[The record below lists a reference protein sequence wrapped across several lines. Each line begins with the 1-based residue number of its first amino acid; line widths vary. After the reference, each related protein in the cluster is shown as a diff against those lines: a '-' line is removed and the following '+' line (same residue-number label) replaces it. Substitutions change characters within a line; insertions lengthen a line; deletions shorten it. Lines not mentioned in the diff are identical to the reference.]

1 MSDKSFSSLLPA
13 SKPHLHG
20 AIIHDNSQADS
31 GMFSSGSYLSMNG
44 DVDKH
49 GVLLRDQSSL
59 DFYPLRAY
67 IEGDSPKVSVE
78 SLWNMF
84 EFLLWLLLSAEPVYC
99 FTFNTVLKSE
109 AIDEILHH
117 DITSKL
123 IMSSTFLMV
132 ASGNGQGEIK
142 FFKIRENSGNFICAV
157 DYMYAIL
164 QGGCYLSVFK
174 CHHI

>member
-1 MSDKSFSSLLPA
+1 MKWAKGSEGTLQPDKLPITAALFSSSHVQQNQKMSDKPFSSLLPA
-13 SKPHLHG
+13 SKPHLHD

-49 GVLLRDQSSL
+49 GVLSRDQSSL

-84 EFLLWLLLSAEPVYC
+84 KFLLWLLLSGEPVYC
-99 FTFNTVLKSE
+99 FTLRFLSLK
-109 AIDEILHH
+109 L
-117 DITSKL
+117 
-123 IMSSTFLMV
+123 
-132 ASGNGQGEIK
+132 
-142 FFKIRENSGNFICAV
+142 
-157 DYMYAIL
+157 
-164 QGGCYLSVFK
+164 
-174 CHHI
+174 

>member
-13 SKPHLHG
+13 SKPHLHD

-49 GVLLRDQSSL
+49 GVLSRDQSSL

-78 SLWNMF
+78 SLWNM
-84 EFLLWLLLSAEPVYC
+84 
-99 FTFNTVLKSE
+99 
-109 AIDEILHH
+109 
-117 DITSKL
+117 SK
-123 IMSSTFLMV
+123 F
-132 ASGNGQGEIK
+132 
-142 FFKIRENSGNFICAV
+142 
-157 DYMYAIL
+157 
-164 QGGCYLSVFK
+164 
-174 CHHI
+174 

>member
-13 SKPHLHG
+13 SKPHLHD

-49 GVLLRDQSSL
+49 GVLSRDQSSL

-84 EFLLWLLLSAEPVYC
+84 KFLLWLLLLAEPVYC
-99 FTFNTVLKSE
+99 FTLRFWSLK
-109 AIDEILHH
+109 L
-117 DITSKL
+117 
-123 IMSSTFLMV
+123 
-132 ASGNGQGEIK
+132 
-142 FFKIRENSGNFICAV
+142 
-157 DYMYAIL
+157 
-164 QGGCYLSVFK
+164 
-174 CHHI
+174 

>member
-1 MSDKSFSSLLPA
+1 MSDKPFSSLLPA
-13 SKPHLHG
+13 SKPHLYD

-49 GVLLRDQSSL
+49 GVLSRDQSSL

-84 EFLLWLLLSAEPVYC
+84 KFLLWLLLSAEPVYC
-99 FTFNTVLKSE
+99 FTLRFTSLK
-109 AIDEILHH
+109 L
-117 DITSKL
+117 
-123 IMSSTFLMV
+123 
-132 ASGNGQGEIK
+132 
-142 FFKIRENSGNFICAV
+142 
-157 DYMYAIL
+157 
-164 QGGCYLSVFK
+164 
-174 CHHI
+174 